1 MVLDRFLMGL
11 DEMRKH
17 VSLARITGVDQA
29 IRLVT
34 EYENICGNGLDNLSF
49 DVRPVVIRQKTWDND
64 TP

>member
-1 MVLDRFLMGL
+1 MGL

-17 VSLARITGVDQA
+17 VSLARMRGVDQV

-34 EYENICGNGLDNLSF
+34 EYENICGNSLDNLSF

>member
-17 VSLARITGVDQA
+17 VSLARMTGVDQA

-34 EYENICGNGLDNLSF
+34 EYENICGNGLDTS
-49 DVRPVVIRQKTWDND
+49 VIRQKTWDND
-64 TP
+64 TF